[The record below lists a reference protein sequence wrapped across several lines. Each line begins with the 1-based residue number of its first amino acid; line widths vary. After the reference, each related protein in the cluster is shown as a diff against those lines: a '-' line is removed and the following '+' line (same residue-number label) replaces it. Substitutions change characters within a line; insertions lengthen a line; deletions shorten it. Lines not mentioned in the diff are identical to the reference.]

1 MRGTAIALLAG
12 LLAGATSPALATG
25 EIVCSAE
32 DVSVDLLVGRLDVL
46 SVVRAVVTIGD
57 ETWSTEPDI
66 VPGTPIA
73 VGQAFEADGVLLVD
87 LTDDAVNEVLSRL
100 RAFSATEGDSSVTGG
115 VFMFK
120 DKGAFVVDCSER
132 G

>member
-1 MRGTAIALLAG
+1 MRGTAIAILAG

-46 SVVRAVVTIGD
+46 SVLRAVVTIGD
-57 ETWSTEPDI
+57 DTWSTEPD
-66 VPGTPIA
+66 VFPGTPIT
-73 VGQAFEADGVLLVD
+73 VGQAFEADGMLLVD
-87 LTDDAVNEVLSRL
+87 LTDDAVNEVLGRL
-100 RAFSATEGDSSVTGG
+100 RAFSATEGDSSATGG
-115 VFMFK
+115 VFTFK
-120 DKGAFVVDCSER
+120 GEGAFVVDCSER